1 MNLLLPVIYINRDH
15 IWIVSYF
22 FFLNSFWILK
32 LIFFPYS
39 EQLRCSYTRPTE
51 DQYLI
56 YGDKVTNA
64 YSEQTC
70 KQSCSQESEF
80 NCRSYSF
87 RKDVSHANLPHFDFF
102 LLNSFLKL
110 VFYNHDY
117 YLRVYWY
124 YFRIDLEVNV
134 Y

>member
-1 MNLLLPVIYINRDH
+1 MTISNYIYIFRNFIYLFEYFQDLT
-15 IWIVSYF
+15 ILFFSYT
-22 FFLNSFWILK
+22 
-32 LIFFPYS
+32 

-87 RKDVSHANLPHFDFF
+87 RKDVSHMSNSH
-102 LLNSFLKL
+102 LNM
-110 VFYNHDY
+110 N
-117 YLRVYWY
+117 
-124 YFRIDLEVNV
+124 
-134 Y
+134 

>member
-1 MNLLLPVIYINRDH
+1 MIILNYVYIFRK
-15 IWIVSYF
+15 I
-22 FFLNSFWILK
+22 SFYLFIE
-32 LIFFPYS
+32 IFSRCNNPFFPHT

-87 RKDVSHANLPHFDFF
+87 RKDVSHINHSHLDFF
-102 LLNSFLKL
+102 FL
-110 VFYNHDY
+110 
-117 YLRVYWY
+117 
-124 YFRIDLEVNV
+124 
-134 Y
+134 